1 MVALPVCAQR
11 GGSRGGFSGH
21 SGSISRGGF
30 AASAPSRGSGFSS
43 GYRGFAASRPPVVAP
58 GFRTGY
64 QRGMA
69 GYPASRSPYRSPYTG
84 GDRHRRPY
92 VPGYRGGS
100 GYIAP
105 GYGWVGPYF
114 PWYPDDSG
122 YDDSSPTP
130 SQQAEG
136 YDAGPP
142 YPEQQPDG
150 PSMYPPYPS
159 APSNPSAT
167 VQPHPAS
174 EPSSEEEV
182 TLVFKDGR
190 PPVQVHD
197 YVLTRNTL
205 YVWDRRQVVIPT
217 DQLDLVATAK
227 VNRDAGVDF
236 RLPETAQ

>member
-1 MVALPVCAQR
+1 
-11 GGSRGGFSGH
+11 
-21 SGSISRGGF
+21 
-30 AASAPSRGSGFSS
+30 
-43 GYRGFAASRPPVVAP
+43 
-58 GFRTGY
+58 
-64 QRGMA
+64 
-69 GYPASRSPYRSPYTG
+69 
-84 GDRHRRPY
+84 
-92 VPGYRGGS
+92 
-100 GYIAP
+100 
-105 GYGWVGPYF
+105 
-114 PWYPDDSG
+114 
-122 YDDSSPTP
+122 
-130 SQQAEG
+130 
-136 YDAGPP
+136 
-142 YPEQQPDG
+142 
-150 PSMYPPYPS
+150 MYPPYPS